1 MFIQPADSEEI
12 TSIIY
17 SMNINKASRPF
28 NIPTKILILLKEDI
42 SKQLADL
49 FNLSLF
55 YQILKK
61 YLKNLYLKEPITFL
75 FENCIIYDLQ
85 LGFTQ
90 KIYTFHGLI
99 NFTENVNQALNESM

>member
-55 YQILKK
+55 YEILKK
-61 YLKNLYLKEPITFL
+61 YLKNVYLKEP
-75 FENCIIYDLQ
+75 
-85 LGFTQ
+85 
-90 KIYTFHGLI
+90 LI
-99 NFTENVNQALNESM
+99 FCLKTISFMTCSLVSDKNFILSMA